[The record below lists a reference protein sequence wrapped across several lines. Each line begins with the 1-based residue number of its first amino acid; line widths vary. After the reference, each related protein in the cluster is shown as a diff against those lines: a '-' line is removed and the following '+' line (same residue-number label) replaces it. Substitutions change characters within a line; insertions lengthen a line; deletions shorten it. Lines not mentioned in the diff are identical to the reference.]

1 MDVPHP
7 LQSILQS
14 FLVSDASAVLFAR
27 QVLERLSPGCLAPS
41 SHLQKWCTRI
51 TSLMHSKDPG
61 ARWAGI
67 CFAYRT
73 SALSEDL
80 LVEHARSWI
89 GIVLPLLSKPEPT
102 PTLKISMRYLRLV
115 LCAAVGHPEFQRQ
128 VAAPAVSK
136 ISAALLH
143 IAENSFDANIRVLAT
158 QVLSQLVMSYP
169 SQHRALSSKLFAL
182 CYSVF
187 GGSSPQPTDGRLL
200 DVTTDLFSTLHYL
213 GGKVGGA
220 NTWRSCLDVVLH
232 ASWAAWTALR
242 TTFPNSMTHLSG
254 NMEGT
259 APSYFGS
266 LPADPLVA
274 NALCLDR
281 LACNITAICAL
292 LRAPVQRPVKV
303 PAGSLVTFSYAL
315 LACTGEEQQNDRFVD
330 PQIRALE
337 MEAIP
342 QIWMH
347 GCRLLS
353 CLCRATR
360 KLLTPSAS
368 RLIMTIACQLE
379 RNQENS
385 RRSAFLRVACDILNH
400 CSVFGSSIAVARLM
414 KTTIVSLSQF
424 SLPQSVQGGVAPA
437 QFQSKTGKKRVRE
450 FQDGDALSTRQQ
462 VLCATSESCSA
473 VLVALDVIHE
483 VLRNVELPQP
493 VRSLSTRVLLSLLL
507 SLPSTPP
514 QSLSHDLNVYNRIVK
529 RVREICLDNAL
540 GTSEMSRFVE
550 LVLRCCTPE
559 GGQDRTSCAKLQSY
573 VDLLIHPRR
582 PPPTQRLPSLD
593 FLSLSSVEDGK
604 DEAGKRQVHDL
615 PQRSA
620 AVRGTSPVVLE
631 KSGSTAPVPSL
642 VQGPSAAPRPLEPDR
657 PTNML
662 PPKSPPPTDNVPNS
676 HDIPMVTCT
685 APHPS
690 PPRVQPLPAVQQQ
703 QTQKPVIAVPPTL
716 AADEDNEDLPS
727 IDMDSDSDM

>member
-102 PTLKISMRYLRLV
+102 PILKISMRYLRLV

-315 LACTGEEQQNDRFVD
+315 LACTGEEQQAHH
-330 PQIRALE
+330 IL
-337 MEAIP
+337 I
-342 QIWMH
+342 
-347 GCRLLS
+347 
-353 CLCRATR
+353 TR

-379 RNQENS
+379 RNQEKYLKIHTIIHFS

-414 KTTIVSLSQF
+414 KATIVSLSQF

-529 RVREICLDNAL
+529 RVREICLDNVL

-559 GGQDRTSCAKLQSY
+559 GGQVSYNSGEIRYSY

-662 PPKSPPPTDNVPNS
+662 PPKSPPLTDNVPNS

>member
-1 MDVPHP
+1 MDVSHP

-14 FLVSDASAVLFAR
+14 FLVSDASAVLFAH
-27 QVLERLSPGCLAPS
+27 QILERLSSGCLAPS

-80 LVEHARSWI
+80 LIEHARSWI

-102 PTLKISMRYLRLV
+102 PILKISMRYLRLV
-115 LCAAVGHPEFQRQ
+115 LGAAAGHLEFQRQ
-128 VAAPAVSK
+128 VAAPAVPK

-169 SQHRALSSKLFAL
+169 SQHKALSSKLFAL
-182 CYSVF
+182 CYGVF
-187 GGSSPQPTDGRLL
+187 GGSSPQPTDSRLL
-200 DVTTDLFSTLHYL
+200 DVTADLFSTLHYL

-220 NTWRSCLDVVLH
+220 NTWRSCLDAVLH

-242 TTFPNSMTHLSG
+242 TTFSNSMTHLSG
-254 NMEGT
+254 KTLNMEGT
-259 APSYFGS
+259 TPSYFGS

-292 LRAPVQRPVKV
+292 LTV
-303 PAGSLVTFSYAL
+303 PTGSLVTFSYAL
-315 LACTGEEQQNDRFVD
+315 LACTGEEQQSDRFVD

-337 MEAIP
+337 VEALP

-353 CLCRATR
+353 CLCQADTLQYSKTR
-360 KLLTPSAS
+360 DSH
-368 RLIMTIACQLE
+368 
-379 RNQENS
+379 S
-385 RRSAFLRVACDILNH
+385 RRSAFLRVACDILIH
-400 CSVFGSSIAVARLM
+400 CSVVSSSIAVTRLI
-414 KTTIVSLSQF
+414 KTTIASLSQF
-424 SLPQSVQGGVAPA
+424 YLPQSC
-437 QFQSKTGKKRVRE
+437 KKRVRD
-450 FQDGDALSTRQQ
+450 FQDSDALSTRQQ
-462 VLCATSESCSA
+462 VLCATGDSCNA
-473 VLVALDVIHE
+473 ILVALDVIHE
-483 VLRNVELPQP
+483 VLKNM
-493 VRSLSTRVLLSLLL
+493 LLSLLL

-514 QSLSHDLNVYNRIVK
+514 QSLSHDLNVYK
-529 RVREICLDNAL
+529 PPYNAL

-550 LVLRCCTPE
+550 LVLRCCAPE
-559 GGQDRTSCAKLQSY
+559 GGQDPTSCAKLQSY

-593 FLSLSSVEDGK
+593 FLSLSSVEDSK
-604 DEAGKRQVHDL
+604 DEAGTRQAHGL
-615 PQRSA
+615 PERSA
-620 AVRGTSPVVLE
+620 AVRETSPILPE
-631 KSGSTAPVPSL
+631 KFGNTAPAPSL
-642 VQGPSAAPRPLEPDR
+642 VQGPSAAPPSLEPHR
-657 PTNML
+657 VTNIL
-662 PPKSPPPTDNVPNS
+662 PPKSSPPTDNVPDS
-676 HDIPMVTCT
+676 HDILMVTCT

-690 PPRVQPLPAVQQQ
+690 PPRVQPLPAVQRQ
-703 QTQKPVIAVPPTL
+703 QTQKPVIAVPPTS
-716 AADEDNEDLPS
+716 AADEDDEDLPS
-727 IDMDSDSDM
+727 IDMDSDSDT